1 MGPRAQGWALDRRGQ
16 NHRGVHLWPYLR
28 FQHLLNFAGNS
39 FSTSISKLQ
48 AGKRRSKKPRSQFF
62 AQKASVPLHNP
73 AFPLFAP
80 SQYLSSF
87 SSYRPKSKKGSFFH
101 VFSCHFDKIVCWPA
115 VVSILIHIASL
126 NRYTPMFSG
135 VPQKLTWYPRYI
147 NLAIMTG
154 GTQLVEGAHLTGC
167 DRRLLA

>member
-1 MGPRAQGWALDRRGQ
+1 MIPLWFSCSWWFNFRLHSALCSHTHRNYTLFPGDMGPRAQGWALDRRGQ

-87 SSYRPKSKKGSFFH
+87 SSYRPKSIKDKFFTSFRVALVKLF
-101 VFSCHFDKIVCWPA
+101 VGLLRSQFWCH
-115 VVSILIHIASL
+115 
-126 NRYTPMFSG
+126 R
-135 VPQKLTWYPRYI
+135 PRPS
-147 NLAIMTG
+147 T
-154 GTQLVEGAHLTGC
+154 
-167 DRRLLA
+167 